1 MTLSRKNINVS
12 HLLCI
17 GHLLVVITEG
27 VGLCNWTWVGCNTRP
42 EVSAFLGNWSGDGG
56 TLHFTLVVDNYARIV
71 LKVYEHPVAPSE
83 RFTLPNND
91 SGHNL
96 ERDKVKITISQL
108 SFGMCWSLW
117 ARKIVCGFWF
127 QRTFFLNSGLPFF
140 TVATNMSPTPAAGNL
155 FKRPRMPWTAMT
167 YKFLPPEIQCE
178 NDDTKLVYSAEH
190 VLETFAWCPH
200 LIPHIHS
207 LKWSLLICTM
217 YKCVLHT
224 CIVGAVDD
232 GTNWQTQWNAEFSSG
247 GTSTSCKLITF
258 SVNTNQYY

>member
-17 GHLLVVITEG
+17 GHLLVVITKG

-96 ERDKVKITISQL
+96 GKVKVRITISQL

-178 NDDTKLVYSAEH
+178 NDGAKLVYSAEH
-190 VLETFAWCPH
+190 VLKTFTWCPH
-200 LIPHIHS
+200 S
-207 LKWSLLICTM
+207 LSQMVAIDMHNVQVRVTYLYCRRSWWRHQLANPM
-217 YKCVLHT
+217 KCGIFLRRNLHVLQNNY
-224 CIVGAVDD
+224 I
-232 GTNWQTQWNAEFSSG
+232 FR
-247 GTSTSCKLITF
+247 
-258 SVNTNQYY
+258 